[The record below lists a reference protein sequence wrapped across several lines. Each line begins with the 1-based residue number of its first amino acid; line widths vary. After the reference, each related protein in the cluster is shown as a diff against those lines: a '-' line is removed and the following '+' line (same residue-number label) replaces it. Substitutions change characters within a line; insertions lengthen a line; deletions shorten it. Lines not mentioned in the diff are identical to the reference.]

1 MTIITVTTRQLT
13 EPEIRAKFGSDLID
27 LNFKDQIVTYTGK
40 DGKTYKAK
48 YQDKVEELTV
58 EVQKPQEV
66 AATGSTEAEAKAAF
80 LKQLE
85 EARQKAENAGELSS
99 TRKTAR
105 SST

>member
-1 MTIITVTTRQLT
+1 M
-13 EPEIRAKFGSDLID
+13 
-27 LNFKDQIVTYTGK
+27 NFKDQTVTYKK

-66 AATGSTEAEAKAAF
+66 AATGSTEAKAKAAF

-85 EARQKAENAGELSS
+85 EARQKAENAGETLVIEY
-99 TRKTAR
+99 KETAR